1 MYLGAMLGSSGQ
13 LQGPGLTQDIQNSDK
28 FRTLPYSQ
36 PSYIENLHVYKIL
49 ADLEP

>member
-1 MYLGAMLGSSGQ
+1 MLEHSVQ
-13 LQGPGLTQDIQNSDK
+13 LKGPGLTQVIQNSDK

-36 PSYIENLHVYKIL
+36 PSYIENFDVYKIL